1 MIAKSAA
8 RKPRYRAYHDVEVS
22 EDKVGLG
29 GPYKCLKFLSGPVVG
44 RPITLGGPCQPP
56 PESTKEV
63 PFSRAEAVLAGIGA
77 QVLSIGFHG
86 QIVLRLRMIRNHC
99 TL

>member
-8 RKPRYRAYHDVEVS
+8 RTPRYRAYHDVEVS

-29 GPYKCLKFLSGPVVG
+29 GPYKGLEFLPCPVVG
-44 RPITLGGPCQPP
+44 GPIELGGAHQPP

-63 PFSRAEAVLAGIGA
+63 PFRHAEAVLAGIGG
-77 QVLSIGFHG
+77 QVLSLGFHR
-86 QIVLRLRMIRNHC
+86 QIILRLRTIRN
-99 TL
+99 